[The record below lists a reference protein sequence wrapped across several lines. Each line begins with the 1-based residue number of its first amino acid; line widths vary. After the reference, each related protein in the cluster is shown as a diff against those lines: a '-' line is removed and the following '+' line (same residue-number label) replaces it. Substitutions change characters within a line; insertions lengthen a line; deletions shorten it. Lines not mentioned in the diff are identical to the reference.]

1 MRCPGLRLR
10 YFFEREAKKM
20 RNEKVRMLCEGA
32 LCVAIAAVLSY
43 VKLDVGPSGGSINAT
58 MIPLIL
64 FAIRWGWGWGVGA
77 GLVFGTLKYFLGE
90 GFVIS
95 WVSIVFDYSVA
106 YAFVGFAGVLK
117 RKANLAWLAALIGC
131 VARFVIHYLSGVTVY
146 AEWMPEE
153 FLGLTMTT
161 PFFYSALY
169 NLFYMLPSTVI
180 AVVGVFA
187 LSQVSAVRKWLEG
200 NDLK

>member
-1 MRCPGLRLR
+1 
-10 YFFEREAKKM
+10 M

-32 LCVAIAAVLSY
+32 LCIAMSVVLSY

-58 MIPLIL
+58 MIPLVL

-95 WVSIVFDYSVA
+95 WVSILFDYSVA

-117 RKANLAWLAALIGC
+117 GKANTAWLAALMGC
-131 VARFVIHYLSGVTVY
+131 AARFVVHYLSGVTVY

-153 FLGLTMTT
+153 FLGMTMTT
-161 PFFYSALY
+161 PFFYSFLY

-180 AVVGVFA
+180 TLVGVFA
-187 LSQVSAVRKWLEG
+187 LSVVAPVRKWLEG
-200 NDLK
+200 SDLK

>member
-1 MRCPGLRLR
+1 
-10 YFFEREAKKM
+10 M
-20 RNEKVRMLCEGA
+20 RNKQVQMLCEGA
-32 LCVAIAAVLSY
+32 LCIAIAAVLSY
-43 VKLDVGPSGGSINAT
+43 IKLDVGPSGGSINAT

-64 FAIRWGWGWGVGA
+64 FAVRWGWGWGVGA

-90 GFVIS
+90 GWVIS
-95 WVSIVFDYSVA
+95 WVSIIFDYSVA

-131 VARFVIHYLSGVTVY
+131 AARFLIHYLSGVTVY

-180 AVVGVFA
+180 SVTGIFA
-187 LSQVSAVRKWLEG
+187 LSKAPAIRRFLAGE
-200 NDLK
+200 DLS

>member
-1 MRCPGLRLR
+1 
-10 YFFEREAKKM
+10 M

-32 LCVAIAAVLSY
+32 LCVAMSVVLSY

-58 MIPLIL
+58 MIPLVL

-95 WVSIVFDYSVA
+95 WVSILFDYSVA

-117 RKANLAWLAALIGC
+117 GKANTAWLAALMGC
-131 VARFVIHYLSGVTVY
+131 AARFVVHYLSGVTVY

-153 FLGLTMTT
+153 FLGMTMTT
-161 PFFYSALY
+161 PWFYSFLY
-169 NLFYMLPSTVI
+169 NIIWAGPDVALTLVI
-180 AVVGVFA
+180 F
-187 LSQVSAVRKWLEG
+187 LILYQVKPMRRLLMAQ
-200 NDLK
+200 DLA

>member
-1 MRCPGLRLR
+1 
-10 YFFEREAKKM
+10 M
-20 RNEKVRMLCEGA
+20 RNKTVRIICEAA
-32 LCVAIAAVLSY
+32 LCVAMSAVLSY

-117 RKANLAWLAALIGC
+117 RKASLAWLAALIGC

-187 LSQVSAVRKWLEG
+187 LSQAPAIRKWLEG
-200 NDLK
+200 SDLK

>member
-1 MRCPGLRLR
+1 
-10 YFFEREAKKM
+10 M

-32 LCVAIAAVLSY
+32 LCVAMSVVLSY

-64 FAIRWGWGWGVGA
+64 FAIRWGAGWGIGA
-77 GLVFGTLKYFLGE
+77 GLVFGTLKYFIGE

-95 WVSIVFDYSVA
+95 WVSIIFDYSVA

-117 RKANLAWLAALIGC
+117 RKADLAWLAALIGC
-131 VARFVIHYLSGVTVY
+131 VCRFVVHYISGVTVY
-146 AEWMPEE
+146 AQWMPEE

-161 PFFYSALY
+161 PWFYSALY
-169 NLFYMLPSTVI
+169 NLFYMIPSSVI
-180 AVVGVFA
+180 AIVGVFA
-187 LSQVSAVRKWLEG
+187 LSQASAVRRWLEG
-200 NDLK
+200 GDLK

>member
-1 MRCPGLRLR
+1 
-10 YFFEREAKKM
+10 M

-32 LCVAIAAVLSY
+32 LCVAMSVVLSY

-58 MIPLIL
+58 MIPLVL

-95 WVSIVFDYSVA
+95 WVSILFDYSVA

-117 RKANLAWLAALIGC
+117 GKANTAWLAALMGC
-131 VARFVIHYLSGVTVY
+131 AARFVVHYLSGVTVY

-153 FLGLTMTT
+153 FLGMTMTT
-161 PFFYSALY
+161 PFFYSFLY

-180 AVVGVFA
+180 TLVGVFA
-187 LSQVSAVRKWLEG
+187 LSMVAPIRKWLEG
-200 NDLK
+200 SDLK

>member
-1 MRCPGLRLR
+1 
-10 YFFEREAKKM
+10 
-20 RNEKVRMLCEGA
+20 
-32 LCVAIAAVLSY
+32 
-43 VKLDVGPSGGSINAT
+43 

-64 FAIRWGWGWGVGA
+64 FAIRWGWGWGLGV

-95 WVSIVFDYSVA
+95 WVSIIFDYSVA

-131 VARFVIHYLSGVTVY
+131 AARFLIHYLSGVTVY

-180 AVVGVFA
+180 SVIGIFA
-187 LSQVSAVRKWLEG
+187 LSKVPAIRKWLDG
-200 NDLK
+200 GDLK

>member
-1 MRCPGLRLR
+1 
-10 YFFEREAKKM
+10 M

-32 LCVAIAAVLSY
+32 LCVAMSVVLSY

-58 MIPLIL
+58 MIPLVL

-95 WVSIVFDYSVA
+95 WVSILFDYSVA

-117 RKANLAWLAALIGC
+117 GKANTAWLAALLGC
-131 VARFVIHYLSGVTVY
+131 VARFVVHYLSGVTVY

-153 FLGLTMTT
+153 FLGMTMTT
-161 PFFYSALY
+161 PFFYSFLY

-180 AVVGVFA
+180 TLVGVFA
-187 LSQVSAVRKWLEG
+187 LSMVAPVRKWLEG
-200 NDLK
+200 SDLK

>member
-1 MRCPGLRLR
+1 
-10 YFFEREAKKM
+10 M

-32 LCVAIAAVLSY
+32 LCIAMSVVLSY

-58 MIPLIL
+58 MIPLVL

-95 WVSIVFDYSVA
+95 WVSILFDYSVA

-117 RKANLAWLAALIGC
+117 GKANTAWLAALIGC
-131 VARFVIHYLSGVTVY
+131 AARFVVHYLSGVTVY

-153 FLGLTMTT
+153 FLGMTMTT
-161 PFFYSALY
+161 PFFYSFLY

-180 AVVGVFA
+180 TLVGVFA
-187 LSQVSAVRKWLEG
+187 LSMVAPVRKWLEG
-200 NDLK
+200 SDLK

>member
-1 MRCPGLRLR
+1 
-10 YFFEREAKKM
+10 M

-32 LCVAIAAVLSY
+32 LCIAMSVVLSY

-58 MIPLIL
+58 MIPLVL

-95 WVSIVFDYSVA
+95 WVSILFDYSVA

-117 RKANLAWLAALIGC
+117 GKANTAWLAALMGC
-131 VARFVIHYLSGVTVY
+131 AARFVVHYLSGVTVY

-153 FLGLTMTT
+153 FLGMTMTT
-161 PFFYSALY
+161 PFFYSFLY

-180 AVVGVFA
+180 TLVGVFA
-187 LSQVSAVRKWLEG
+187 LSMGAPVRKWLEG
-200 NDLK
+200 SDWK

>member
-1 MRCPGLRLR
+1 
-10 YFFEREAKKM
+10 M

-32 LCVAIAAVLSY
+32 LCVALSVALSY

-95 WVSIVFDYSVA
+95 WVSIIFDYSVA

-117 RKANLAWLAALIGC
+117 RKANLAWLATLIGC
-131 VARFVIHYLSGVTVY
+131 VARFVVHYISGVTVY

-153 FLGLTMTT
+153 FMGMTMTS

-180 AVVGVFA
+180 SLVGVFA
-187 LSQVSAVRKWLEG
+187 LSRIPAIHKWLEG
-200 NDLK
+200 GDLK

>member
-1 MRCPGLRLR
+1 
-10 YFFEREAKKM
+10 M
-20 RNEKVRMLCEGA
+20 RNQKVRMLCEGA

-43 VKLDVGPSGGSINAT
+43 IKLDVGPSGGSVNAT

-95 WVSIVFDYSVA
+95 WVSIIFDYSVA

-117 RKANLAWLAALIGC
+117 RKADKAWLAALIGC
-131 VARFVIHYLSGVTVY
+131 AARFVIHYLSGVTVY
-146 AEWMPEE
+146 AEWMPET
-153 FLGLTMTT
+153 FLGMTMTS
-161 PFFYSALY
+161 PFIYSALY
-169 NLFYMLPSTVI
+169 NLGYIIPSTVI
-180 AVVGVFA
+180 SVAGVLA
-187 LSQVSAVRKWLEG
+187 LSKAAAIRKWLEG
-200 NDLK
+200 SDLK

>member
-1 MRCPGLRLR
+1 
-10 YFFEREAKKM
+10 M

-32 LCVAIAAVLSY
+32 LCVAMSVVLSY

-58 MIPLIL
+58 MIPLVL

-95 WVSIVFDYSVA
+95 WVSILFDYSVA

-117 RKANLAWLAALIGC
+117 GKANTAWLAALMGC
-131 VARFVIHYLSGVTVY
+131 AARFVVHYLSGVTVY

-153 FLGLTMTT
+153 FLGMTMTT
-161 PFFYSALY
+161 PFFYSFLY

-180 AVVGVFA
+180 TLVGVFA
-187 LSQVSAVRKWLEG
+187 LSMVAPVRKWLEG
-200 NDLK
+200 SDLK

>member
-1 MRCPGLRLR
+1 
-10 YFFEREAKKM
+10 M

-32 LCVAIAAVLSY
+32 LCIAMSVVLSY

-58 MIPLIL
+58 MIPLVL

-95 WVSIVFDYSVA
+95 WVSILFDSSVA

-117 RKANLAWLAALIGC
+117 GKANTAWLAALMGC
-131 VARFVIHYLSGVTVY
+131 AARFVVHYLSGVTVY

-153 FLGLTMTT
+153 FLGMTMTT
-161 PFFYSALY
+161 PFFYSFLY

-180 AVVGVFA
+180 TLVGVFA
-187 LSQVSAVRKWLEG
+187 LSMVAPVRKWLEG
-200 NDLK
+200 SDLK

>member
-1 MRCPGLRLR
+1 
-10 YFFEREAKKM
+10 M

-32 LCVAIAAVLSY
+32 LCIAMSVVLSY

-58 MIPLIL
+58 MIPLVL
-64 FAIRWGWGWGVGA
+64 FALRWGGGWGVGA

-95 WVSIVFDYSVA
+95 WVSILFDYSVA

-117 RKANLAWLAALIGC
+117 GKANTAWLAALMGC
-131 VARFVIHYLSGVTVY
+131 AARFVVHYLSGVTVY

-153 FLGLTMTT
+153 FLGMTMTT
-161 PFFYSALY
+161 PFFYSFLY

-180 AVVGVFA
+180 TLVGIFA
-187 LSQVSAVRKWLEG
+187 LSMVAPIRKWLEG
-200 NDLK
+200 SDLK

>member
-1 MRCPGLRLR
+1 MQ
-10 YFFEREAKKM
+10 
-20 RNEKVRMLCEGA
+20 NEKVRTLVRMLCEGG
-32 LCVAIAAVLSY
+32 LCVAMSVVLSY

-117 RKANLAWLAALIGC
+117 RKADLAWLAALVGC
-131 VARFVIHYLSGVTVY
+131 VARFLIHYLSGVTVY
-146 AEWMPEE
+146 AECMPEE
-153 FLGLTMTT
+153 FLGLTMTS
-161 PFFYSALY
+161 PFFYSLLY

-180 AVVGVFA
+180 AVVGVLA
-187 LSQVSAVRKWLEG
+187 LSKSPAVRKWLEG
-200 NDLK
+200 NDLR

>member
-1 MRCPGLRLR
+1 
-10 YFFEREAKKM
+10 M

-32 LCVAIAAVLSY
+32 LCIAMSVVLSY

-58 MIPLIL
+58 MIPLVL

-95 WVSIVFDYSVA
+95 WVSILFDYSVA

-117 RKANLAWLAALIGC
+117 GKANTAWLAALMGC
-131 VARFVIHYLSGVTVY
+131 AARFVVRYLSGVTVY

-153 FLGLTMTT
+153 FMGMTMTS

-180 AVVGVFA
+180 SLVGVFA
-187 LSQVSAVRKWLEG
+187 LSRIPAIHKWLEG
-200 NDLK
+200 GDLK

>member
-1 MRCPGLRLR
+1 
-10 YFFEREAKKM
+10 M

-32 LCVAIAAVLSY
+32 LCIAMSVVLSY

-58 MIPLIL
+58 MIPLVL

-95 WVSIVFDYSVA
+95 WVSILFDYSVA

-117 RKANLAWLAALIGC
+117 GKANTAWLAALIGC
-131 VARFVIHYLSGVTVY
+131 AARFVVHYLSGVTVY

-153 FLGLTMTT
+153 FLGMTMTT
-161 PFFYSALY
+161 PFFYSLLY

-180 AVVGVFA
+180 TLVGIFA
-187 LSQVSAVRKWLEG
+187 LSKVTAIGKWLEG
-200 NDLK
+200 ADLS

>member
-1 MRCPGLRLR
+1 
-10 YFFEREAKKM
+10 M
-20 RNEKVRMLCEGA
+20 RNEKVRMLVRMLCEGG
-32 LCVAIAAVLSY
+32 LCVALSVVLSY
-43 VKLDVGPSGGSINAT
+43 VELEVGPSGGSINAT

-117 RKANLAWLAALIGC
+117 RKADLAWLAALVGC
-131 VARFVIHYLSGVTVY
+131 VARFLIHYLSGVTVY

-153 FLGLTMTT
+153 FMGLTMTS
-161 PFFYSALY
+161 PFFYSLLY

-180 AVVGVFA
+180 AVVGVLA
-187 LSQVSAVRKWLEG
+187 LSKSPAVRKWLEG
-200 NDLK
+200 GDLR

>member
-1 MRCPGLRLR
+1 MQNKTVRIIC
-10 YFFEREAKKM
+10 EA
-20 RNEKVRMLCEGA
+20 A
-32 LCVAIAAVLSY
+32 LCVAMSAVLSY
-43 VKLDVGPSGGSINAT
+43 IKLDVGPSGGSINAT

-95 WVSIVFDYSVA
+95 WVSIIFDYSVA

-117 RKANLAWLAALIGC
+117 RKADLAWLSALIGSA
-131 VARFVIHYLSGVTVY
+131 ARFVIHYISGVTVY
-146 AEWMPEE
+146 AQWMPEE

-180 AVVGVFA
+180 SVVGVFA
-187 LSQVSAVRKWLEG
+187 LSKSAPIRRWLEG
-200 NDLK
+200 SDLK

>member
-1 MRCPGLRLR
+1 
-10 YFFEREAKKM
+10 
-20 RNEKVRMLCEGA
+20 MLCEGA
-32 LCVAIAAVLSY
+32 LCIAMSVVLSY

-58 MIPLIL
+58 MIPLVL

-95 WVSIVFDYSVA
+95 WVSILFDYSVA

-117 RKANLAWLAALIGC
+117 GKANTAWLAALMGC
-131 VARFVIHYLSGVTVY
+131 AARFVVHYLSGVTVY

-153 FLGLTMTT
+153 FLGMTMTT
-161 PFFYSALY
+161 PFFYSFLY

-180 AVVGVFA
+180 TLVGVFA
-187 LSQVSAVRKWLEG
+187 LSMVAPVRKWLEG
-200 NDLK
+200 SDLK

>member
-1 MRCPGLRLR
+1 
-10 YFFEREAKKM
+10 M

-32 LCVAIAAVLSY
+32 LCVAMSAVLSY

-90 GFVIS
+90 GLVLN

-117 RKANLAWLAALIGC
+117 RKANQAWLAALIGC

-153 FLGLTMTT
+153 FMGLTMTT
-161 PFFYSALY
+161 PFFYSLLY
-169 NLFYMLPSTVI
+169 NLGYMLPSSVI
-180 AVVGVFA
+180 AVVGVLA
-187 LSQVSAVRKWLEG
+187 LSRVSAIRKWLEG
-200 NDLK
+200 ADLK

>member
-1 MRCPGLRLR
+1 
-10 YFFEREAKKM
+10 M
-20 RNEKVRMLCEGA
+20 RNEKVRMFCEGA
-32 LCVAIAAVLSY
+32 ICIAMSVVLSY

-58 MIPLIL
+58 MIPLVL
-64 FAIRWGWGWGVGA
+64 FAVRWGWGWGVAA

-95 WVSIVFDYSVA
+95 WVSIIFDYSVA

-117 RKANLAWLAALIGC
+117 RKADLAWLAALIGC
-131 VARFVIHYLSGVTVY
+131 VARFVIHYISGATVY

-153 FLGLTMTT
+153 FLGMTMTS
-161 PFFYSALY
+161 PLFYSALY

-180 AVVGVFA
+180 TVAGVLA
-187 LSQVSAVRKWLEG
+187 LSKVAPIRKLLEG
-200 NDLK
+200 SDLR

>member
-1 MRCPGLRLR
+1 MKNKR
-10 YFFEREAKKM
+10 
-20 RNEKVRMLCEGA
+20 VQMLCEGA
-32 LCVAIAAVLSY
+32 LSIAIAVVLSY

-64 FAIRWGWGWGVGA
+64 FAIRWGWGWGMGV

-90 GFVIS
+90 GIVIN
-95 WVSIVFDYSVA
+95 WISIIFDYSVA
-106 YAFVGFAGVLK
+106 YAFVGLAGVLK
-117 RKANLAWLAALIGC
+117 RKVNWAWLAALIGC

-180 AVVGVFA
+180 SVVGVFA
-187 LSQVSAVRKWLEG
+187 LSKVSAIR
-200 NDLK
+200 

>member
-1 MRCPGLRLR
+1 
-10 YFFEREAKKM
+10 M

-32 LCVAIAAVLSY
+32 LCIAMSVVLSY

-58 MIPLIL
+58 MIPLVL

-95 WVSIVFDYSVA
+95 WVSILFDYSVA

-117 RKANLAWLAALIGC
+117 GKANTAWLAALMGC
-131 VARFVIHYLSGVTVY
+131 AARFVVHYLSGVTVY

-153 FLGLTMTT
+153 FLGMTMTT
-161 PFFYSALY
+161 PFFYSFLY

-180 AVVGVFA
+180 TLVGVFA
-187 LSQVSAVRKWLEG
+187 LSMAAPIRKWLEG
-200 NDLK
+200 SDLK

>member
-1 MRCPGLRLR
+1 
-10 YFFEREAKKM
+10 M

-32 LCVAIAAVLSY
+32 LCIAMSVVLSY

-58 MIPLIL
+58 MIPLVL

-95 WVSIVFDYSVA
+95 WVSILFDYSVA

-117 RKANLAWLAALIGC
+117 GKANTAWLAALIGC
-131 VARFVIHYLSGVTVY
+131 AARFVVHYLSGVTVY

-153 FLGLTMTT
+153 FLGMTMTT
-161 PFFYSALY
+161 PFFYSFLY

-180 AVVGVFA
+180 TLVGVFA
-187 LSQVSAVRKWLEG
+187 LSMVAPIRKWLEG
-200 NDLK
+200 SDLK